1 MRTSSLHLPV
11 VKIILYNRPP
21 CAFFVRLIP
30 MNVDSTYFGV
40 LRDLTHLNQETISL
54 KEGSSLKDLIDKL
67 TETYGHDFP
76 LRVYHENRYVILI
89 NGQNH
94 EVLDGEKT
102 VLKEGDGVVFLEI
115 TMGG

>member
-1 MRTSSLHLPV
+1 MNLCD
-11 VKIILYNRPP
+11 LYRP
-21 CAFFVRLIP
+21 CGERARVQKNNL
-30 MNVDSTYFGV
+30 MNVESTYFGK
-40 LRDLTHLNQETISL
+40 LRDLTRLNQETITL
-54 KEGSSLKDLIDKL
+54 KEGSILKDLIGKL
-67 TETYGHDFP
+67 TEAYGKDFH
-76 LRVYHENRYVILI
+76 LQVYHKSRYVILI